1 MSKRRQMTLIEV
13 LKRVA
18 PGTEVRDAL
27 EQVISA
33 RTGALIVI
41 GDVATVE
48 KISDG
53 GFKMNVS
60 FDAQKLFELA
70 KMDGAIILDEDA
82 AKILGANIQLNPD
95 TTFST
100 QETGMRHR
108 AAERVAKQTGS
119 LVISISQRRDVIS
132 LYWDNQKYVLE
143 DIRSLLVKANQ
154 ALQTVEKYKVRLNQ
168 VSATLNSLEFQD
180 FVTLSE
186 VATLL
191 QRYEMVNRAAEEVEL
206 YITEL
211 GSEGRLISMQL
222 DELMVHVDENN
233 AMVLKDYSKDSRRAE
248 RASKELAGLSSEDL
262 LDLTNICHIL
272 GFEGETV
279 NILDTVV
286 HPRGY
291 RMLRQ
296 IPRLPTTIAN
306 NIVKKFSDLKTILD
320 ASTEDLDEV
329 EGVGEV
335 RAKAIIEGL
344 KRLRNQSVLDRYI

>member
-1 MSKRRQMTLIEV
+1 MAKKKQMTLIDV

-18 PGTEVRDAL
+18 PGTDVRDAL
-27 EQVISA
+27 EQIISA
-33 RTGALIVI
+33 QTGALIVI
-41 GDVATVE
+41 GDMAAVE

-53 GFKMNVS
+53 GFKLNVP
-60 FDAQKLFELA
+60 FEAQKLFELA
-70 KMDGAIILDEDA
+70 KMDGAIIMDEDMT
-82 AKILGANIQLNPD
+82 KILGANIQLNPD
-95 TTFST
+95 ISFTT

-108 AAERVAKQTGS
+108 AAERVAKQTES

-132 LYWDNQKYVLE
+132 LYWDNYKYVLD
-143 DIRSLLVKANQ
+143 DIRSLIVKANQ
-154 ALQTVEKYKVRLNQ
+154 ALQTLEKYKIRLNQ

-211 GSEGRLISMQL
+211 GAEGRLISMQL
-222 DELMVHVDENN
+222 DELMAHVEENN
-233 AMVLKDYSKDSRRAE
+233 AMVLKDYSKDSRRSD
-248 RASKELAGLSSEDL
+248 RAAKELSDLTSDDL
-262 LDLTNICHIL
+262 LDLTNICRIL

-296 IPRLPTTIAN
+296 IPRLPATIAT
-306 NIVKKFSDLKTILD
+306 NIVKKFSDLQTIIS
-320 ASTEDLDEV
+320 ASIEDLDEV
-329 EGVGEV
+329 DGVGEV

>member
-1 MSKRRQMTLIEV
+1 MVKKKQASLIEV

-18 PGTEVRDAL
+18 PGTEVRAAL
-27 EQVISA
+27 EQIISA

-41 GDVATVE
+41 GDLAAVE

-53 GFKMNVS
+53 GFKMDVS

-70 KMDGAIILDEDA
+70 KMDGAIIMDEDLD
-82 AKILGANIQLNPD
+82 KILAANIQLNPD
-95 TTFST
+95 TSYST

-108 AAERVAKQTGS
+108 AAERVAKQTNS

-132 LYWDNQKYVLE
+132 LYWDNYKYVLE

-154 ALQTVEKYKVRLNQ
+154 ALQTLEKYKIRLNQ

-222 DELMVHVDENN
+222 DELMAHVEENN

-248 RASKELAGLSSEDL
+248 RAAKELGDLSPEDL
-262 LDLTNICHIL
+262 LDLANICRIL
-272 GFEGETV
+272 GFEGDTV

-296 IPRLPTTIAN
+296 IPRLPFTIASK
-306 NIVKKFSDLKTILD
+306 IVKKFSDLQTILD
-320 ASTEDLDEV
+320 ASIENLDEV